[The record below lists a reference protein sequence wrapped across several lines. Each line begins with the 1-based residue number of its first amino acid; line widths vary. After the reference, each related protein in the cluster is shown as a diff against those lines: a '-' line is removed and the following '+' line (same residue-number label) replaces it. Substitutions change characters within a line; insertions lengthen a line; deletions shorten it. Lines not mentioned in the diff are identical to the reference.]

1 MLFQNTRQHISHK
14 NPNGSAIN
22 GMLEPMKLTR
32 FRPHVQSNQA
42 SIPIQ
47 IPETQPKTMLWGEP
61 TWFLFHTF
69 AQKVKESTFPKI
81 KNELLSMIYKIC
93 NNLPCPDCTNHAMRY
108 LQGINFG
115 AIHTKNDLIEMLWRF
130 HNEVNHR
137 KHYQQFP
144 MSQLNAKYSNAN
156 TNNII
161 RNFIQY
167 YDKRGFSMRAGTDS
181 FHRTRMITS
190 FKTWISANIQYF
202 DP

>member
-1 MLFQNTRQHISHK
+1 MIFINRRNNNKNKNYSLNNINTMPVFEISPINTTNINT
-14 NPNGSAIN
+14 NPIENKRVK
-22 GMLEPMKLTR
+22 E
-32 FRPHVQSNQA
+32 
-42 SIPIQ
+42 
-47 IPETQPKTMLWGEP
+47 MLWGEP

-69 AQKVKESTFPKI
+69 AQKVKVSMFPKI

-93 NNLPCPDCTNHAMRY
+93 NNLPCPDCTNHATSY

-115 AIHTKNDLIEMLWRF
+115 AIQTKNDLIEMLWRF
-130 HNEVNHR
+130 HNVVNHR

-144 MSQLNAKYSNAN
+144 MSQLNAKYSKAN

-161 RNFIQY
+161 RNFIQH
-167 YDKRGFSMRAGTDS
+167 YDKHGYSMRSGTDS

-190 FKTWISANIQYF
+190 FKTWINSNIQYF